1 MDEKFKTH
9 ISDISAM
16 KPSSVRIHGT
26 VATIKYMMN
35 KYDMSKYERIET
47 LFELIQLEC
56 DEMDSK
62 IGTFEIRK

>member
-26 VATIKYMMN
+26 VATIRYMMD
-35 KYDMSKYERIET
+35 KYDMDELDRIDS
-47 LFELIQLEC
+47 LFEVIQLEC